1 MKAEWIVEIRRPGK
15 RLSYATPYGGRIG
28 RTIASTQP
36 RDESG
41 EAPTE
46 ASPQQYQPDK
56 VLEVVIR

>member
-15 RLSYATPYGGRIG
+15 RLSYTTYPVSGRIG

-36 RDESG
+36 GDESG

-46 ASPQQYQPDK
+46 ASPP
-56 VLEVVIR
+56 

>member
-46 ASPQQYQPDK
+46 ASPP
-56 VLEVVIR
+56 